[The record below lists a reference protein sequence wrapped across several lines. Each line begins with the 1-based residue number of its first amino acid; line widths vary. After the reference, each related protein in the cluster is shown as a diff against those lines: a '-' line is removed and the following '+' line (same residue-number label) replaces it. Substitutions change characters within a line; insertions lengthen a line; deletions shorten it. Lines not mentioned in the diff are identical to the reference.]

1 MGGFGDLD
9 DFDEFMTFL
18 EGDTKTFKMFFR
30 DLGRGYSMG
39 GHYAEILEYERQNK
53 AKKEVNKMKK

>member
-39 GHYAEILEYERQNK
+39 GPLRGNTRVRA
-53 AKKEVNKMKK
+53 AK